1 LPRPAFNFDPPL
13 CNLPRRGYKFLP
25 SLLLRDY
32 SSGIYCSCP
41 LEIKSVLLLLGIKK
55 KKRARL
61 RKLVSGNTSEFHS

>member
-32 SSGIYCSCP
+32 SSGIYCSCL

-55 KKRARL
+55 KKKKSKA
-61 RKLVSGNTSEFHS
+61 KEVSFWQHF